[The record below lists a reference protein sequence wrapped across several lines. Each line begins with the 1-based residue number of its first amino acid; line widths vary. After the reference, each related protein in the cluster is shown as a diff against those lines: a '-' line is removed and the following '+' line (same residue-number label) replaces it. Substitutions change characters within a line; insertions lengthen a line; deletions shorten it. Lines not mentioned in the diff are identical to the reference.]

1 MQEELENRTVTLIV
15 SSSKFTGRTM
25 KSAIS
30 HFLNYSKH
38 KVQDHKNAHKNV
50 VPHGKQSV
58 KDLIGQNAGVENAD
72 MGDDANMRSFDRIAR
87 KYGVDYAVKKVE
99 RDGKPQFMI
108 FFKSRD
114 RDAILAAMSDYANNF
129 VKKGREERP
138 SIRKLLAMLKGM
150 REDKDRAVSREIS
163 R

>member
-15 SSSKFTGRTM
+15 SSGKFTGRTM

-30 HFLNYSKH
+30 HFLSYSKH
-38 KVQDHKNAHKNV
+38 KVQEQKNV

-58 KDLIGQNAGVENAD
+58 KQLIGQNEGVMNEPI
-72 MGDDANMRSFDRIAR
+72 GDDADMRTFNRIAR

-99 RDGKPQFMI
+99 KDGVKQYMI
-108 FFKSRD
+108 FFKARD
-114 RDAILAAMSDYANNF
+114 KDAITTAMTEYMNHWRDHG
-129 VKKGREERP
+129 KEEKP
-138 SIRKLLAMLKGM
+138 SIRKLIAIFRKRAEM
-150 REDKDRAVSREIS
+150 DKDRAEHKEIS